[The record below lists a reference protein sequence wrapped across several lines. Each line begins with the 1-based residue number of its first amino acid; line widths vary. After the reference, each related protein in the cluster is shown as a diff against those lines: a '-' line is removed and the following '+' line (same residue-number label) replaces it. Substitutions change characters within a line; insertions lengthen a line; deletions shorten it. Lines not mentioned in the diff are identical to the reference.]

1 MAFIEPP
8 RRLSWWLRLSLW
20 YAQRAA
26 GADLLVGRLLAWY
39 PKAALSSGVLES
51 LIAHHDGQLD
61 ERLLKL
67 VRMQV
72 SYTAA
77 CPFCIAMNGQ
87 APERY
92 HISEDEIAAL
102 RGLRALDDVATF
114 SPLERVA
121 LTYAR
126 LISQTPLRFPTEFV
140 TTLKEH
146 FSEREIVILATT
158 AAQVNYWTRLIQAL
172 GAPPTG

>member
-20 YAQRAA
+20 YAQRTA

-51 LIAHHDGQLD
+51 LIAHHDGRLD

-72 SYTAA
+72 SYSAA

-87 APERY
+87 APEHYR
-92 HISEDEIAAL
+92 ISDDEIAAL
-102 RGLRALDDVATF
+102 RG
-114 SPLERVA
+114 
-121 LTYAR
+121 
-126 LISQTPLRFPTEFV
+126 
-140 TTLKEH
+140 
-146 FSEREIVILATT
+146 
-158 AAQVNYWTRLIQAL
+158 
-172 GAPPTG
+172 